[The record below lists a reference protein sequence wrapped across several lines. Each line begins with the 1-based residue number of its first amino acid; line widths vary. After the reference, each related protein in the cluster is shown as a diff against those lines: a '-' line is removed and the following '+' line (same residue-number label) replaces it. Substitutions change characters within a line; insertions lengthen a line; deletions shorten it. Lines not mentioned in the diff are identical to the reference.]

1 MPLVCVFNM
10 EVKSDARDCLDGD
23 SENTKSLV
31 NEKHHRNVFLQADVA
46 GAMVQQSGP
55 NTSDSSIDT
64 RLVWL
69 GPLYPSWMA

>member
-1 MPLVCVFNM
+1 MPLVCVSDM

-46 GAMVQQSGP
+46 GAMG
-55 NTSDSSIDT
+55 
-64 RLVWL
+64 
-69 GPLYPSWMA
+69 